1 MSQLAEWSCCQVR
14 DAIKARGDEKKW
26 VASFDGF
33 YLTRGH
39 HSNNCSATLHDF
51 ATGGIA
57 WYCHRTKKGAG
68 HNWEGT
74 SVGAEGDM
82 FDDLIGKAKSA
93 CFVVSEIITDK
104 DSSVNAIYCKHFPE
118 GTITYCAN
126 HCAKTMHKD
135 LQKIKPN
142 KCQVIPLTVDAQ

>member
-39 HSNNCSATLHDF
+39 YSNNCSATLHDF
-51 ATGGIA
+51 ETGGIA

-93 CFVVSEIITDK
+93 GFVVSEIITDK
-104 DSSVNAIYCKHFPE
+104 DSSSIFPRVPSRTVPTTAQRPCTKIYRRSSRTNVK
-118 GTITYCAN
+118 
-126 HCAKTMHKD
+126 
-135 LQKIKPN
+135 
-142 KCQVIPLTVDAQ
+142 